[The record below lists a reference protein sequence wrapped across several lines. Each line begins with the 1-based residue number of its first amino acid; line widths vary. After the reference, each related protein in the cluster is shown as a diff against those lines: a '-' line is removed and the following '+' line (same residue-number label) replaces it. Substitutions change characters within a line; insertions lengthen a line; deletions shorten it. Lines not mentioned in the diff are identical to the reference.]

1 MSLMRS
7 AAVVGGMTII
17 SRILGFI
24 RDVLIAS
31 VLGTGLVADA
41 FFVAFR
47 FPNLF
52 RRLFAEGAFN
62 SAFIPLFAKRLEGE
76 GEQQAR
82 RFGEEVL
89 SVLTFTLIVFT
100 VIAEIFMPLLVYVL
114 APGFVDNPEKFDLA
128 VMLTRIAFPY
138 LLFMSLVAFLSGVL
152 NSLGR
157 FAAAAAAPILL
168 NIVLISLLA
177 FAAFASEKQAVGYLL
192 VWGVSLAG
200 FLQFLMLVIA
210 ARRSGM
216 AFKLRRPR
224 LTPGVRRLIALGI
237 PGVIAGGIT
246 QINIMIGTIIASL
259 QDGAVSFLYYAD
271 RIYQLPLGVIGIAI
285 GVVLLPEIARQV
297 RSGKDTEAEASQN
310 RAMEFSMLLTLPAA
324 VALVVIPEPILMVLF
339 ERGAFSS
346 EATVA
351 TASALMAFAFGLP
364 AFVLNKIFSP
374 GFFARED
381 TKTPM
386 HFAGM
391 AMAVNV
397 AASLALFPYFQHVG
411 IAIATSLAGWINVV
425 LLGITLY
432 RRGHFKI
439 DHRLKSRLAIYT
451 LSAVSMGA
459 ALWGLDQFISPFI
472 IESGALYEKILL
484 LFALIVAGMVVFF
497 GLCNITGAFKFR
509 EIRSSLRRS

>member
-1 MSLMRS
+1 MSLMWS

-17 SRILGFI
+17 SRILGFV
-24 RDVLIAS
+24 RDVLIAAT
-31 VLGTGLVADA
+31 LGTGLVADA

-62 SAFIPLFAKRLEGE
+62 SAFVPLFAKRLEGE
-76 GEQQAR
+76 GHAEAR

-100 VIAEIFMPLLVYVL
+100 VIAEIFMPLLVYLL

-128 VMLTRIAFPY
+128 VLLTRIAFPY

-168 NIVLISLLA
+168 NVVLISLLA
-177 FAAFASEKQAVGYLL
+177 FATLTSDKQQVGYLL
-192 VWGVSLAG
+192 VWGVSFAG
-200 FLQFLMLVIA
+200 FLQLLMLIIA

-216 AFKLRRPR
+216 VFSLRRPR
-224 LTPGVRRLIALGI
+224 LTPGVRRLITLGI

-285 GVVLLPEIARQV
+285 GVVLLPEIARQL
-297 RSGKDTEAEASQN
+297 RSGKDDAAEASQN

-324 VALVVIPEPILMVLF
+324 VALAVIPEPILMVLF
-339 ERGAFSS
+339 ERGAFGN

-351 TASALMAFAFGLP
+351 TAYALMAFAVGLP

-386 HFAGM
+386 HFAGV
-391 AMAVNV
+391 AMAVNI
-397 AASLALFPYFQHVG
+397 AASLALFPYYEHVG
-411 IAIATSLAGWINVV
+411 IAMATSLAGWINVV

-432 RRGHFKI
+432 RRGHFNV
-439 DHRLKSRLAIYT
+439 DHRLKSRLAIYA
-451 LSAVSMGA
+451 LSAACMGA
-459 ALWGLDQFISPFI
+459 ALWGLDQFISPLI
-472 IESGALYEKILL
+472 VASDALYEKILL
-484 LFALIVAGMVVFF
+484 LLALIVAGMVVFF
-497 GLCNITGAFKFR
+497 GLCNITGAFKFS
-509 EIRSSLRRS
+509 EIRAALRRS

>member
-1 MSLMRS
+1 MRS

-24 RDVLIAS
+24 RDVLIAA

-62 SAFIPLFAKRLEGE
+62 SAFVPLFAKRLEGE
-76 GEQQAR
+76 GEAEAR

-100 VIAEIFMPLLVYVL
+100 VIAEIFMPLLVYLL
-114 APGFVDNPEKFDLA
+114 APGFVDNPEKFNLA

-168 NIVLISLLA
+168 NVVLISLLVLA
-177 FAAFASEKQAVGYLL
+177 TFASDKQQVGYLL

-200 FLQFLMLVIA
+200 LLQLLMLVIA
-210 ARRSGM
+210 ARRGGM
-216 AFKLRRPR
+216 VFKLRRPR
-224 LTPGVRRLIALGI
+224 LTPGVKRLITLGI

-285 GVVLLPEIARQV
+285 GVVLLPEIARQL
-297 RSGKDTEAEASQN
+297 RSGKDTAAQASQN

-339 ERGAFSS
+339 ERGAFSN

-351 TASALMAFAFGLP
+351 TAYALMAFAVGLP

-386 HFAGM
+386 HFAGV

-397 AASLALFPYFQHVG
+397 AASLALFPFFQHVG
-411 IAIATSLAGWINVV
+411 IAIATSLAGWINVA
-425 LLGITLY
+425 LLAITLY
-432 RRGHFKI
+432 RRGHFNV
-439 DHRLKSRLAIYT
+439 DQRLKTRLTIYT
-451 LSAVSMGA
+451 LSAVCMGA
-459 ALWGLDQFISPFI
+459 ALWGLDQFISPLI
-472 IESGALYEKILL
+472 VASGALYEKVLL
-484 LFALIVAGMVVFF
+484 LLALIVAGMAVFF
-497 GLCNITGAFKFR
+497 GLCNITGAFKFSEVR
-509 EIRSSLRRS
+509 GLLRRS